1 MERTWS
7 VAGVFGE
14 WKLTV
19 ALVPGEPDP
28 EENHR
33 FDAEETRVALKQFS
47 SLDPHFMDVVNLVET
62 RSIGELER
70 NGARITQ
77 WG

>member
-19 ALVPGEPDP
+19 ALETEARDP
-28 EENHR
+28 EENYQ
-33 FDAEETRVALKQFS
+33 FEPEEVQVALRQFS

-62 RSIGELER
+62 RSIGEHER
-70 NGARITQ
+70 TGARITQ

>member
-7 VAGVFGE
+7 VAGVYGV

-19 ALVPGEPDP
+19 ALCPDP
-28 EENHR
+28 EEDYR
-33 FDAEETRVALKQFS
+33 FEPDEERLVLRQFS
-47 SLDPHFMDVVNLVET
+47 SLDPHFMVVVNFVET
-62 RSIGELER
+62 RSISELER
-70 NGARITQ
+70 SGARITQ

>member
-1 MERTWS
+1 MF
-7 VAGVFGE
+7 GV

-28 EENHR
+28 EEAHR

-47 SLDPHFMDVVNLVET
+47 SLDPHFLDVVNLVET
-62 RSIGELER
+62 RSISELER
-70 NGARITQ
+70 NGVRITQ